1 MKPKNQD
8 YEKKIKK
15 VKNSYQEKIGK
26 NLKLARNTANMTQA
40 ELAEEIEASVEHISN
55 MERGQSYGS
64 IEMVIKICNALN
76 ISANFLFEG
85 LIINSQ
91 NTIDSIIDNNF
102 AEKYLKLTPQNK
114 KTINTIISALVNDQ
128 KNNNLKQE

>member
-1 MKPKNQD
+1 MKQKNQD
-8 YEKKIKK
+8 YEKKIRQE
-15 VKNSYQEKIGK
+15 KNNYQEKIGK

-85 LIINSQ
+85 SIVNSQ
-91 NTIDSIIDNNF
+91 NTINSIIDDDF

-128 KNNNLKQE
+128 KNNNLKQ

>member
-1 MKPKNQD
+1 
-8 YEKKIKK
+8 
-15 VKNSYQEKIGK
+15 
-26 NLKLARNTANMTQA
+26 MTQA
-40 ELAEEIEASVEHISN
+40 KLAEEIEASVEHISN

-85 LIINSQ
+85 SIVNSQ
-91 NTIDSIIDNNF
+91 NTIYSIIDDDF

-128 KNNNLKQE
+128 KNNNLKQ

>member
-1 MKPKNQD
+1 MKQKNQD
-8 YEKKIKK
+8 YEKKIRQE
-15 VKNSYQEKIGK
+15 KNNYQEKIGK

-85 LIINSQ
+85 SIVNSQ
-91 NTIDSIIDNNF
+91 NTIDSIIDDDF

-128 KNNNLKQE
+128 KNNNLKQ